1 MSILAIFR
9 KKEKT
14 KSLKVKNVTPA
25 ERPSNLD
32 IGLERMQNAI
42 KTCSPAFQEAWR
54 KHWDDL
60 SDSEKGLWSHQH
72 TQTPLQIEETMKKL
86 DKNHL
91 DESLLRKISDRTLSF
106 LQVVDLLMRG
116 ATVAVQGA
124 PSVGSVVLGVFRV
137 VIDVRLASYLCKEKP
152 ELISRTVCSQV
163 L

>member
-1 MSILAIFR
+1 MSILAIFKKKKR
-9 KKEKT
+9 KTQSRKEI
-14 KSLKVKNVTPA
+14 SINDVALA
-25 ERPSNLD
+25 EQLSHLY
-32 IGLERMQNAI
+32 IGPDRMQNVI
-42 KTCSPAFQEAWR
+42 ETSTSPAFQEAWR

-86 DKNHL
+86 DKDHL
-91 DESLLRKISDRTLSF
+91 DESLLRKISDRTLGF

-137 VIDVRLASYLCKEKP
+137 VIDVRLAFYL
-152 ELISRTVCSQV
+152 
-163 L
+163 